1 MINYKDGKLIWD
13 VPAGEWT
20 IIRYGYTSTGK
31 RNNYASEGYKGGLC
45 YDPIHKRG
53 INAQWKDVVKPLI
66 DIAKENGNSL
76 KYVHVDSWEMKTTNW
91 THDFELNLKNVVVMI
106 LSLICRY

>member
-1 MINYKDGKLIWD
+1 MRWD
-13 VPAGEWT
+13 VPAGTWT

-45 YDPIHKRG
+45 FDQIHKRG

-66 DIAKENGNSL
+66 DIARANGNSL
-76 KYVHVDSWEMKTTNW
+76 KYVHVDSWEMGTTNW
-91 THDFELNLKNVVVMI
+91 THDFEYRV
-106 LSLICRY
+106 